1 LTDPGKAPP
10 PMIGALLRGVWQEVR
25 TRIHAELHAAGFDD
39 VRKRDLQVLQWPG
52 PDGLRAIDLA
62 TNAGVSKQAIK
73 PLVEHLESCGYL
85 TREPDPNDHRAQRLR
100 TTARGSRLLAEIRK
114 IGGRIEAELAER
126 IGPQRYENMRDALQ
140 DLRGP

>member
-1 LTDPGKAPP
+1 
-10 PMIGALLRGVWQEVR
+10 MIGALLRGVWQDVR
-25 TRIHAELHAAGFDD
+25 ARIHDELRSAGYTD
-39 VRKRDLQVLQWPG
+39 VRKRDLQALQWPG

-85 TREPDPNDHRAQRLR
+85 TREPDPDDHRAQRLR
-100 TTARGSRLLAEIRK
+100 TTARGRRLLAEIRE
-114 IGGRIEAELAER
+114 IGGRIEADLSEC
-126 IGPQRYENMRDALQ
+126 IGPERYQNMRDALQ